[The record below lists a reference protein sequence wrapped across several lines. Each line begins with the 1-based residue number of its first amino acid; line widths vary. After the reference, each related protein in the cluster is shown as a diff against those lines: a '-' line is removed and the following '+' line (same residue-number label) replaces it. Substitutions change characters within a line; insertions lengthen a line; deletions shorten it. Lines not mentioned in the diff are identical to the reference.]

1 MISTGATIETD
12 FMVNAVRSGEKEEVS
27 FSELLDKPS
36 IVSIYM
42 KNNTSSCDKQNKSLA
57 EHANEFHKH
66 GYNVIAVSKDGAKSH
81 QNYAEKMDINYT
93 LVSDPD
99 NKFAQAVD
107 AIVEKKMY
115 GKTYT
120 GPARA
125 AFVIDSDGTVLGVI
139 EKIDTKNHADELFEL
154 IESINTPA

>member
-1 MISTGATIETD
+1 
-12 FMVNAVRSGEKEEVS
+12 
-27 FSELLDKPS
+27 
-36 IVSIYM
+36 
-42 KNNTSSCDKQNKSLA
+42 
-57 EHANEFHKH
+57 
-66 GYNVIAVSKDGAKSH
+66 
-81 QNYAEKMDINYT
+81 
-93 LVSDPD
+93 VSDPD

-125 AFVIDSDGTVLGVI
+125 AFVIDIDGTVLGLI